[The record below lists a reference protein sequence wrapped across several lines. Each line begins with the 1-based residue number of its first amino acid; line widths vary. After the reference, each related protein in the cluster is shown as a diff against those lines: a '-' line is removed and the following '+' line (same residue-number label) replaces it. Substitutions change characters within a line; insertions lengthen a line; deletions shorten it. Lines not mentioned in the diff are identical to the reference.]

1 MKQFFSII
9 LSIAA
14 VFSLTL
20 TSCERNADVDL
31 PDVDSKLALSC
42 FISPQDTVIRAYVT
56 RSIPVFELG
65 SANTQHQAVN
75 NATVM
80 LYDASGSVQ
89 LTFNPLLEQYEIPAA
104 SFPIVAGQTY
114 RITVALSGY
123 PTLEAST
130 RVPLSVPADF
140 SATADLI
147 IDSTSFPGFPLIEAD
162 IDHQF
167 TDPAGDNNYYLI
179 NAVLNLNDTLN
190 GIVRNYELA
199 RSIVSDHN
207 ADGEVIRGSLRTGI
221 NAQGSLNSL
230 TIWLTSGTYDYYEF
244 HRTILNGNNGGDPF
258 SEPTLVYSNVT
269 NGFGIFAGCNS
280 TNVVIPL

>member
-1 MKQFFSII
+1 MKQLFSTI
-9 LSIAA
+9 LVLAA
-14 VFSLTL
+14 CFSFTL

-42 FISPQDTVIRAYVT
+42 FISPQDTIIRAYVT

-65 SANTQHQAVN
+65 SSNAQHQAVT
-75 NATVM
+75 NATVT
-80 LYDASGSVQ
+80 LYDANGSVQ
-89 LTFNPLLEQYEIPAA
+89 LTFNPTLGLYETPAT
-104 SFPIVAGQTY
+104 SFPIVAGQSY

-130 RVPLSVPADF
+130 SVPLSVPADF

-147 IDSTSFPGFPLIEAD
+147 IDSVSFPGFPLIQAD

-167 TDPAGDNNYYLI
+167 TDLSGDDNYYLI
-179 NAVLNLNDTLN
+179 NAVLNVNDTFN
-190 GIVRNYELA
+190 GITQNYELA
-199 RSIVSDHN
+199 RSIVSDN
-207 ADGEVIRGSLRTGI
+207 NSDGELIRGSLRTSI
-221 NAQGSLNSL
+221 NAQGSLSSL
-230 TIWLTSGTYDYYEF
+230 TLWLTSGTYDYYEF
-244 HRTILNGNNGGDPF
+244 HRTILSGSNGGDPF

-280 TNVVIPL
+280 TSFVIPL